1 MRGGVRERFPKL
13 TEHGMTMAR
22 ALGSY
27 LRWAPNKG
35 ILSIFRKGR
44 KYALLIQFQSYS
56 QLGGLYSYS
65 LLLWVGDL
73 TGPFLKVNLKLI

>member
-35 ILSIFRKGR
+35 ILSIFRTDC
-44 KYALLIQFQSYS
+44 KYYT
-56 QLGGLYSYS
+56 
-65 LLLWVGDL
+65 LLLNPIPIVLTAWRTLLLLTFIVGRRSNRTL
-73 TGPFLKVNLKLI
+73 LKS